1 MYRFQP
7 HVLLY
12 ISWCETGE
20 EGGRER
26 GRERGREKEREKMNK
41 WERERE
47 KELVREYK
55 SSANV
60 AYLLYSIKILANG
73 PTPLQYVL
81 WCYGR

>member
-1 MYRFQP
+1 MFCCTFPSARQ
-7 HVLLY
+7 
-12 ISWCETGE
+12 EKREGERGGERGE
-20 EGGRER
+20 ERK
-26 GRERGREKEREKMNK
+26 REKINK